1 VERNPTYPLRE
12 KPMNRSLGNLVL
24 GIISVAI
31 VTSIV
36 VHMSLR

>member
-1 VERNPTYPLRE
+1 MKPNPTDPLRG

-24 GIISVAI
+24 GVISVAI